1 MLEKV
6 FWQCWRKTMKKIN
19 LRSLLPNLITLSG
32 LSFGLSS
39 MRFAIE
45 GEYNLAILC
54 ILFAAICDALDGML
68 ARHLDSESDLGFQ
81 LDSLS
86 DFLSFGIAPGLLMY
100 IAVFNQN
107 SIGAFAA
114 LIFIIFSCLRLA
126 LFNVLQERS
135 KNNETQIM
143 NFFTGIPTP
152 AGALLILLPLTHV
165 YIGYDWAYEN
175 LNFVAGYIILI
186 SGLLVSKIP
195 TFSIKG
201 RDQFIKSR
209 LVFLIIFSTLV
220 LSMINFPWHT
230 LNLLASIYFFTIP
243 FSIVSWKKY
252 RLRN

>member
-1 MLEKV
+1 
-6 FWQCWRKTMKKIN
+6 MKKIN

-54 ILFAAICDALDGML
+54 ILFAAVCDALDGML

-100 IAVFNQN
+100 MAVFNQN

-114 LIFIIFSCLRLA
+114 LIFIVFSCLRLA
-126 LFNVLQERS
+126 LFNVLHEKS
-135 KNNETQIM
+135 KNNEAQRID
-143 NFFTGIPTP
+143 FFTGIPTP
-152 AGALLILLPLTHV
+152 AGAILILLPLTHV

-201 RDQFIKSR
+201 RDQFINSK
-209 LVFLIIFSTLV
+209 LVFLAIFSTLV

-230 LNLLASIYFFTIP
+230 LNLLAFIYFFTIP
-243 FSIVSWKKY
+243 FSIISWQKY
-252 RLRN
+252 RLKN

>member
-1 MLEKV
+1 
-6 FWQCWRKTMKKIN
+6 MKKIN

-45 GEYNLAILC
+45 GEFNLAIIC
-54 ILFAAICDALDGML
+54 ILFAAVCDALDGML

-100 IAVFNQN
+100 MAIFDQN

-114 LIFIIFSCLRLA
+114 LVFIVFSCLRLA
-126 LFNVLQERS
+126 LFNVLHEKS
-135 KNNETQIM
+135 KTNEVPRLD
-143 NFFTGIPTP
+143 FFTGIPTP
-152 AGALLILLPLTHV
+152 AGAILIMLPLTHV

-201 RDQFIKSR
+201 RDFFIKSK
-209 LVFLIIFSTLV
+209 LMFLMLFSGLV
-220 LSMINFPWHT
+220 LSMINIPWYT
-230 LNLLASIYFFTIP
+230 LNVLALIYFSTIP
-243 FSIVSWKKY
+243 FSILSWQRQKFI
-252 RLRN
+252 NS